1 MDYNTPM
8 DTETLKAKMAEHGYT
23 IATLAEK
30 LGVGYNTLRHIM
42 AGRAQLTTA
51 LSNHLELLFAQP
63 REATLLY
70 KVNLT
75 EGKTAELLGDK
86 ACTVK
91 EDYLA
96 ALEAVIH
103 HNLTKLVER
112 GAAIDWSDEERKA
125 LGLPPAGQPLPP
137 GFIPEKLHLSPD
149 EE

>member
-1 MDYNTPM
+1 M
-8 DTETLKAKMAEHGYT
+8 T
-23 IATLAEK
+23 IEQIKNRMNELGWSITDLASK
-30 LGVGYNTLRHIM
+30 LDITADGLGRILAGKRPLTGQLANHI
-42 AGRAQLTTA
+42 
-51 LSNHLELLFAQP
+51 ELLLAQP

-70 KVNLT
+70 KINLT

-125 LGLPPAGQPLPP
+125 LGIPPAGQPLPP
-137 GFIPEKLHLSPD
+137 GFIPEKLHLSPA